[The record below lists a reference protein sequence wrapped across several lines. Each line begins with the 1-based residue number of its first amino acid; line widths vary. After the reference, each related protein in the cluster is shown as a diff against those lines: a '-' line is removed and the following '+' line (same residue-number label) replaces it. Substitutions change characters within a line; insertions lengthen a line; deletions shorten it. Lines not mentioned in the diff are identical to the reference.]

1 MTGWRIGYA
10 CANDVIAKVMA
21 NYVSHSTGSPV
32 AISQRA
38 AAVALSGSQA
48 EIETMRQAFEQ
59 RRNYI
64 VERMNAIP
72 GVSCIQPEGGV
83 LCDDEPGAASR
94 QDHSRGGD
102 HQ

>member
-1 MTGWRIGYA
+1 
-10 CANDVIAKVMA
+10 
-21 NYVSHSTGSPV
+21 
-32 AISQRA
+32 
-38 AAVALSGSQA
+38 
-48 EIETMRQAFEQ
+48 MRQAFEQ

-72 GVSCIQPEGGV
+72 GVSCIQPEGV